1 MKRIFIFLNSQKTK
15 KENNMK
21 ERIVKKLYGMEKFM
35 VLFSIVFIVLGIVIF
50 RSWIISPQKPDSLLL
65 ILEGAY
71 LIFGGALILA
81 WIILVLVYKQEYLRY
96 RKVRTRFKQLQKTRA
111 RRLRIQQ
118 LLSKKRKQREKKS
131 LKRR

>member
-1 MKRIFIFLNSQKTK
+1 
-15 KENNMK
+15 
-21 ERIVKKLYGMEKFM
+21 M